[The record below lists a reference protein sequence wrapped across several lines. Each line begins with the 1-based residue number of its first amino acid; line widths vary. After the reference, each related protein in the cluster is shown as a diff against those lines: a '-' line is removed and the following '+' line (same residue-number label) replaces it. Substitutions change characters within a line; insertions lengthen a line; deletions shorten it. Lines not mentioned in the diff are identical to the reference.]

1 MPPAADVEGADEIEV
16 NTRAER
22 VQAVRDRLADGA
34 LADSPTC
41 RGDRD
46 VQSTEVVD
54 GLPQHLLG
62 TSDVGDVEF
71 VEGPTDG
78 VCDFLA
84 LRLRPIQHRYAGA
97 ALGQRS
103 AVARPQP
110 EAPPTMTAF
119 LPSISIQLPFKTVTI
134 RVQPVSRTLL

>member
-1 MPPAADVEGADEIEV
+1 MRLRSTLARKESRLCGPV
-16 NTRAER
+16 
-22 VQAVRDRLADGA
+22 LADGA
-34 LADSPTC
+34 LADSPTR

-54 GLPQHLLG
+54 GLLQHLLG
-62 TSDVGDVEF
+62 TSEVGDVEF

-84 LRLRPIQHRYAGA
+84 LRLRPIQHRYARRRA
-97 ALGQRS
+97 WPALGGCTTK
-103 AVARPQP
+103 P

-119 LPSISIQLPFKTVTI
+119 LPSISIQLPFKTVMTGCNLSHAHYGK
-134 RVQPVSRTLL
+134 PFG